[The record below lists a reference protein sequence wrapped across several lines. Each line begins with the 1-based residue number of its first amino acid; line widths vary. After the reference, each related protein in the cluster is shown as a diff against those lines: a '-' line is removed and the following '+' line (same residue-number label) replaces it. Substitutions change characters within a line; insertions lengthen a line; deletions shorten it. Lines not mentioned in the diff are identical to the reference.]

1 MKKTGGRGSKRRITN
16 RLLVMPM
23 FVTILL
29 MVLWHTLTENWEFAR
44 RERAM
49 HFYMQMYL
57 PLLLSACVVTAGYV
71 VAWALGGGGIDLGP
85 PNARV

>member
-1 MKKTGGRGSKRRITN
+1 MSMFITI
-16 RLLVMPM
+16 
-23 FVTILL
+23 FL
-29 MVLWHTLTENWEFAR
+29 MVLWHTLIEDWEFAR